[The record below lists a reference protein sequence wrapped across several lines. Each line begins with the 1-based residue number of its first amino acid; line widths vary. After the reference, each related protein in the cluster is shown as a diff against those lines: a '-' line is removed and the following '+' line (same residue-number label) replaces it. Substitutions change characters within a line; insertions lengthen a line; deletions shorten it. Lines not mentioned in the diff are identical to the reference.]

1 MHSLLWPLLLFS
13 DYYNMVILFQI
24 KEVAPQHTTTDSTRD
39 FWSQDIQVVKESYST
54 SKGPQSM
61 QLAAQ
66 ARKLLEDWKVSRVK
80 LIEKIYIYLIICMWK
95 KPNLMFLTSGSKYCG
110 KDMEV
115 T

>member
-1 MHSLLWPLLLFS
+1 
-13 DYYNMVILFQI
+13 MVNLFQI

-66 ARKLLEDWKVSRVK
+66 ARKLLEDWKVSRGQNDRK
-80 LIEKIYIYLIICMWK
+80 
-95 KPNLMFLTSGSKYCG
+95 NLY
-110 KDMEV
+110 
-115 T
+115 

>member
-1 MHSLLWPLLLFS
+1 
-13 DYYNMVILFQI
+13 MVNLFQI

-80 LIEKIYIYLIICMWK
+80 LIEKNLYLFNHLHVK

-110 KDMEV
+110 KDLEV

>member
-1 MHSLLWPLLLFS
+1 
-13 DYYNMVILFQI
+13 MVNLFQI